1 MQTQEILR
9 LIIEEMRERR
19 DKFSSEREDERA
31 EELQYWIDRLQTVIA
46 RANAGWY

>member
-1 MQTQEILR
+1 MQIQEMLR

-19 DKFSSEREDERA
+19 DKMSDEREDDRA
-31 EELQYWIDRLQTVIA
+31 EEIQHWIDRLQTVIA